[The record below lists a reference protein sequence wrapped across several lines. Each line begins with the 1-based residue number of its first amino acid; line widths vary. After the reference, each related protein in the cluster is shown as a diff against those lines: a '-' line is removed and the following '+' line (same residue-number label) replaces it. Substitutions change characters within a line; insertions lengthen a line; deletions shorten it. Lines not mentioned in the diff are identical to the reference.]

1 MKRFYKNVLVV
12 VLDDGGDAFQ
22 VFLRVSQSSIKKEL
36 YYVGLYGGQDW
47 TARSRLDCFHVW
59 FMPRYGK
66 LIFY

>member
-36 YYVGLYGGQDW
+36 YYVGLKPN
-47 TARSRLDCFHVW
+47 TMCLASLL
-59 FMPRYGK
+59 M
-66 LIFY
+66 